1 MLFRRIFFRWIQAA
15 TIVLPIWL
23 AVGWAVFGGG
33 GWGTLGLVITVPVT
47 FVSLAIVALLT
58 SMRPSVREHR
68 AVSWG
73 DVGVLGAWQAA
84 IIGFGF
90 SGPSMAAFAF
100 LSIALALVAFW
111 HAIVQLVRDG
121 ARRMQE
127 TMAEYERA
135 AQAGAPIGRPS
146 APSPGP
152 SSQKPFDI
160 GEVIVVEEHRD
171 RP

>member
-15 TIVLPIWL
+15 TIVLPVWL
-23 AVGWAVFGGG
+23 VVGWAIFGGG

-47 FVSLAIVALLT
+47 FISLAVIALLT
-58 SMRPSVREHR
+58 SMRPTVREQR
-68 AVSWG
+68 AVAWG
-73 DVGVLGAWQAA
+73 DVGILGAWHAA

-90 SGPSMAAFAF
+90 SGPSMAAFAV

-111 HAIVQLVRDG
+111 YAIVQLLRDG

-127 TMAEYERA
+127 TMSEYERVARASGSVAGPGAGPA
-135 AQAGAPIGRPS
+135 APPAPY
-146 APSPGP
+146 
-152 SSQKPFDI
+152 DI

-171 RP
+171 RS